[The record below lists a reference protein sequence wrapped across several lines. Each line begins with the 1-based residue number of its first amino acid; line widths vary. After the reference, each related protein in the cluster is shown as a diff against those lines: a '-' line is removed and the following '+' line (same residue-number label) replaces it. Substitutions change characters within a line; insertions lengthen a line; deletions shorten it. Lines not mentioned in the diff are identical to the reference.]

1 MAGLKLDGA
10 GQAKMKTLDDALLL
24 LTRVNGLVEQ
34 YALALK
40 RNQPTNVFT
49 MNLRR
54 TLPTLAENLKN
65 QFGMI
70 SDQVTAVNLASSR
83 GASEVMKLRALRE
96 GVAQI
101 KTALEIAVTQT
112 IDKHEMKDEK
122 HGAGH

>member
-10 GQAKMKTLDDALLL
+10 GQAKMKTLEDAMLL
-24 LTRVNGLVEQ
+24 LTRINGLTEQ
-34 YALALK
+34 YALAVK

-70 SDQVTAVNLASSR
+70 SDQITGVALASSR
-83 GASEVMKLRALRE
+83 GASEVMKVRALRE
-96 GVAQI
+96 GVAQVR
-101 KTALEIAVTQT
+101 TALEIAIAQT
-112 IDKHEMKDEK
+112 IAKHEVVDEK
-122 HGAGH
+122 H